1 MRPRNMSLNLYF
13 TGMFS
18 VFRRQSR
25 NKLFFIILR
34 IESQFLFI
42 LILRIAMIINRA
54 LCVSF
59 LISLLAGTLSAQPP
73 KRDEGITG
81 APSAEVGV
89 LGGGDEI
96 TLRDSNMEELNA
108 KVFQVGEDGTIGLPI
123 IGRVQVAGLTVA
135 EFERSLNNKFKVYVK
150 EPKTTVASVQYRS
163 RPVSVI
169 GAVTNPGVYQIT
181 APRTLVQM
189 LSVAGGLRPDAG
201 SWLVI
206 TRKDPNETSHP
217 TQPNA
222 DFATGVTEIRIPLT
236 GLLNG
241 ADPRAGMFVVPND
254 VISVAKA
261 EMIFV
266 MGDVRKP
273 GGFVLGDREQLSLI
287 RALSL
292 AEGLQG
298 TASARHAKVLRDS
311 AGGRSEI
318 PVDIA
323 KILQGKGPD
332 LMLQPDDV
340 LFVPTS
346 TGKKIAMRSL
356 DAAIQAGIGVAIW
369 RR

>member
-1 MRPRNMSLNLYF
+1 
-13 TGMFS
+13 
-18 VFRRQSR
+18 VFLLGSM
-25 NKLFFIILR
+25 LWGILP
-34 IESQFLFI
+34 
-42 LILRIAMIINRA
+42 
-54 LCVSF
+54 
-59 LISLLAGTLSAQPP
+59 AQPTKP
-73 KRDEGITG
+73 DSGSAM
-81 APSAEVGV
+81 APALEVGV

-96 TLRDSNMEELNA
+96 TLRDSDVEELNG

-123 IGRVQVAGLTVA
+123 VGRLQVAGLTVA
-135 EFERSLNNKFKVYVK
+135 EFERALNDSLKVYVK
-150 EPKTTVASVQYRS
+150 EPRTTVASVQYHS
-163 RPVSVI
+163 RPVSVL

-189 LSVAGGLRPDAG
+189 ISVAGGLRSDAG

-206 TRKDPNETSHP
+206 TRKDPRETSHP
-217 TQPNA
+217 TQPGA
-222 DFATGVTEIRIPLT
+222 DFATGVTEIRIPLA

-241 ADPRAGMFVVPND
+241 SDSRAGMFVIPND
-254 VISVAKA
+254 VVSVAKA

-266 MGDVRKP
+266 MGDVKKP

-311 AGGRSEI
+311 ATGRSEI

-323 KILQGKGPD
+323 KILDGKGPD
-332 LMLQPDDV
+332 LMLLPEDV
-340 LFVPTS
+340 LYVPTN
-346 TGKKIAMRSL
+346 TGKKIAIRSIE
-356 DAAIQAGIGVAIW
+356 AAIQTGTGIAIW

>member
-1 MRPRNMSLNLYF
+1 M
-13 TGMFS
+13 
-18 VFRRQSR
+18 
-25 NKLFFIILR
+25 
-34 IESQFLFI
+34 
-42 LILRIAMIINRA
+42 NRT
-54 LCVSF
+54 LCVY
-59 LISLLAGTLSAQPP
+59 LLVPLLAGVLSAQPGQRNETNAVP
-73 KRDEGITG
+73 
-81 APSAEVGV
+81 ASAAVGV

-96 TLRDSNMEELNA
+96 TLRDSEMEELNG
-108 KVFQVGEDGTIGLPI
+108 KVFQVGEDGTVGLPI
-123 IGRVQVAGLTVA
+123 VGRLQVAGLTVA
-135 EFERSLNNKFKVYVK
+135 EFERSLNDQFKVYVK

-189 LSVAGGLRPDAG
+189 LSVAGGLRADAG

-206 TRKDPNETSHP
+206 TRKDPRETGHP
-217 TQPNA
+217 TQPDA
-222 DFATGVTEIRIPLT
+222 DFATGVTEIRIPLA

-241 ADPRAGMFVVPND
+241 ADPRAGMYVVPND

-261 EMIFV
+261 EMVFV
-266 MGDVRKP
+266 MGDVKKP
-273 GGFVLGDREQLSLI
+273 GGFVLGDREQLSVI

-298 TASARHAKVLRDS
+298 TAAPRRAKVLRES
-311 AGGRSEI
+311 AGARSEI
-318 PVDIA
+318 QVDIA
-323 KILQGKGPD
+323 RILDGKGAD

-340 LFVPTS
+340 LFVPTN

-356 DAAIQAGIGVAIW
+356 DAAVQAAVGIAIW

>member
-1 MRPRNMSLNLYF
+1 
-13 TGMFS
+13 
-18 VFRRQSR
+18 
-25 NKLFFIILR
+25 
-34 IESQFLFI
+34 
-42 LILRIAMIINRA
+42 MIINRT
-54 LCVSF
+54 LSVF
-59 LISLLAGTLSAQPP
+59 LLIPLLAGVLSAQPV
-73 KRDEGITG
+73 KRDVGSAV
-81 APSAEVGV
+81 APPAEVGV

-96 TLRDSNMEELNA
+96 TLRDSDVEELNG

-123 IGRVQVAGLTVA
+123 IGRVRVAGLTVA
-135 EFERSLNNKFKVYVK
+135 EFERALNDKLRVYVK

-189 LSVAGGLRPDAG
+189 LSVAGGLRSDAG

-206 TRKDPNETSHP
+206 TRKDPRETSHP
-217 TQPNA
+217 TQPGA

-241 ADPRAGMFVVPND
+241 ADSRAGMFVVPND

-298 TASARHAKVLRDS
+298 SASARHAKVLRES
-311 AGGRSEI
+311 STGRSEI

-323 KILQGKGPD
+323 KILDGKGPD
-332 LMLQPDDV
+332 LMLLPDDV
-340 LFVPTS
+340 LYVPTNA
-346 TGKKIAMRSL
+346 GKKIAIRSIE
-356 DAAIQAGIGVAIW
+356 AAIQAGTGIAIW

>member
-1 MRPRNMSLNLYF
+1 
-13 TGMFS
+13 
-18 VFRRQSR
+18 
-25 NKLFFIILR
+25 
-34 IESQFLFI
+34 
-42 LILRIAMIINRA
+42 MIINR
-54 LCVSF
+54 
-59 LISLLAGTLSAQPP
+59 TLSVFLLGSMLWGILPAQPAKP
-73 KRDEGITG
+73 DGG
-81 APSAEVGV
+81 SAVAPSPEVGV

-96 TLRDSNMEELNA
+96 TLRDSDVEELNG
-108 KVFQVGEDGTIGLPI
+108 KVFQIGEDGTIGLPI
-123 IGRVQVAGLTVA
+123 VGRLQVAGLTVA
-135 EFERSLNNKFKVYVK
+135 EFGRALNDSLKVYVK
-150 EPKTTVASVQYRS
+150 EPRTTVASVQYHS
-163 RPVSVI
+163 RPVSVL

-189 LSVAGGLRPDAG
+189 ISVAGGLRSDAG

-206 TRKDPNETSHP
+206 TRKDPRETGHP
-217 TQPNA
+217 TQPGA
-222 DFATGVTEIRIPLT
+222 DFATGVTEIRIPLA

-241 ADPRAGMFVVPND
+241 SDSRAGMFVVPND

-266 MGDVRKP
+266 MGDVKKP

-311 AGGRSEI
+311 ATGRSEI

-323 KILQGKGPD
+323 KILDGKGPD
-332 LMLQPDDV
+332 LMLLPEDV
-340 LFVPTS
+340 LYVPTN
-346 TGKKIAMRSL
+346 TGKKIAIRSIE
-356 DAAIQAGIGVAIW
+356 AAIQTGTGIAIW